1 MPTDHEAAG
10 WPGLSNAQAERP
22 RAGRYFVA
30 GYLPRLARP
39 ETATGKED
47 FVESGWKWPGSR
59 WWRVDLHAHSPASYD
74 FRTDGTATAD
84 AARRWM
90 ESARDA
96 GLHAVAVTDHNSSQF
111 VPALQQAA
119 AEVENAPVL
128 FPGVEL
134 TASDGS
140 HLLLIVDPC
149 AGQKNID
156 DLLSRMKIAVEERG
170 KTNGRT
176 PQSVEAILANCGAG
190 ELVIAAHANQSAG
203 LLQHTGQQRIAE
215 LRDPRLAAVE
225 VNPDTAFDESWLDGS
240 KAEIGREISQI
251 WASDSHSFDDLGTR
265 YTWVKMTEP
274 TLEGLRLALSDG
286 SDSLKPARKQD
297 AENPNAH
304 AEMAIEKITI
314 YDTKHIGRPSPT
326 EVRFNPWMNAIIGG
340 RGTGKST
347 LLDLFRKSMRRD
359 GELDNAGIG
368 QEGSL
373 RTLFNDRMS
382 VPATRSD
389 GGLLT
394 EESRVEVVYRK
405 DGDRFLI
412 SWNQDG
418 SAQPITRLSNG
429 DSNAERGNISE
440 RFPVRIYSQ
449 KQLFAL
455 AQNPDAILA
464 VLDDTREVDGADTS
478 RELQRLAG
486 RYLAL
491 RAEARQALTHARE
504 LPDREASLVDVQ
516 RKLDLLQQGGHAE
529 VLRLYRSRRRT
540 DGTWKAV
547 HAASEQGLDAVGE
560 AVDAMAVSDMN
571 LPTGGDDA
579 TQALQ
584 RAHQSLHQ
592 LIEDFRNKMLDGI
605 EDVRGRLAVVLQGA
619 DANQWSAAVDASE
632 AAYQITVSQLEEEG
646 IADPIE
652 YGELVERARG
662 LEAEIEKLGTEEQRA
677 RRLEGEADAVLA
689 EYREAQRQLSV
700 KRRDFARHAS
710 GDTLRVEVNRFAE
723 HSDLAEKL
731 ADILGVEAFN
741 DDRKMIA
748 ERIRPSGESGWDW
761 GSLDNVVGAMR
772 AFQSG
777 ETGSWD
783 TKDARFATRL
793 KGLPAERIDR
803 LALYLP
809 RDVLQVEFRSGN
821 SAPWRPMAQGSPGQQ
836 TAALLAFVLGF
847 GSEPIVLDQPED
859 DLDSTLIYELLV
871 RRFRETKPARQLILV
886 THNPNIV
893 VHGDAEYVLSLD
905 VKGSRTAISC
915 EGGLQEQDVR
925 KEICRVM
932 EGGREAFESRY
943 HRIMPMKEVK

>member
-1 MPTDHEAAG
+1 
-10 WPGLSNAQAERP
+10 
-22 RAGRYFVA
+22 
-30 GYLPRLARP
+30 
-39 ETATGKED
+39 
-47 FVESGWKWPGSR
+47 
-59 WWRVDLHAHSPASYD
+59 
-74 FRTDGTATAD
+74 
-84 AARRWM
+84 M

-96 GLHAVAVTDHNSSQF
+96 GLHAVAVTDHNSSRF
-111 VPALQQAA
+111 VPELQKAA
-119 AEVENAPVL
+119 SEVDNAPVL

-140 HLLLIVDPC
+140 HLLLIVDPG
-149 AGQKNID
+149 AGQENID
-156 DLLSRMKIAVEERG
+156 DLLSRMEIPVEERG
-170 KTNGRT
+170 ETNART
-176 PQSVEAILANCGAG
+176 SQSVEAILERCDDRT
-190 ELVIAAHANQSAG
+190 LVIAAHVNQPAG

-225 VNPDTAFDESWLDGS
+225 INPDTEFDESWLDGS

-286 SDSLKPARKQD
+286 SDSLKPARRED
-297 AENPNAH
+297 SENPNAH
-304 AEMAIEKITI
+304 AEMAIEKITVHN
-314 YDTKHIGRPSPT
+314 TKHIGRASPT

-359 GELDNAGIG
+359 GELDSAGVG
-368 QEGSL
+368 EEGSL
-373 RTLFNDRMS
+373 RSLFDGRMW
-382 VPATRSD
+382 VPATRS
-389 GGLLT
+389 GSGLLT

-405 DGDRFLI
+405 DGDRFLL
-412 SWNQDG
+412 SWSQDG
-418 SAQPITRLSNG
+418 TAQPIARLSNG
-429 DSNAERGNISE
+429 DSIPEKGNVLE

-455 AQNPDAILA
+455 AQNPDALLA
-464 VLDDTREVDGADTS
+464 VLDDTQEVGGADTR
-478 RELQRLAG
+478 RELQRLEG
-486 RYLAL
+486 RYLVL
-491 RAEARQALTHARE
+491 RAEARQALTHASE

-540 DGTWKAV
+540 DGMWKAV
-547 HAASEQGLDAVGE
+547 QAASERGLDAVGE
-560 AVDAMAVSDMN
+560 AVGAMAVSDLN
-571 LPTGGDDA
+571 LPTDGDDA
-579 TQALQ
+579 AQALQ

-592 LIEDFRNKMLDGI
+592 LIEGFRSEMLDSI
-605 EDVRGRLAVVLQGA
+605 EVVRRRLAEVLRGA
-619 DANQWSAAVDASE
+619 DAGHWRAAVDAGE
-632 AAYQITVSQLEEEG
+632 EAYQKTVSQLEEEG
-646 IADPIE
+646 IADPEE
-652 YGELVERARG
+652 YGELVERARR

-677 RRLEGEADAVLA
+677 RQLEREADAVLA
-689 EYREAQRQLSV
+689 EYRGARSRLSIKRQ
-700 KRRDFARHAS
+700 DFAGRAS
-710 GDTLRVEVNRFAE
+710 GDTLRVEVSRFAE
-723 HSDLAEKL
+723 HSDLAESL
-731 ADILGVEAFN
+731 EHILGIEAFN
-741 DDRKMIA
+741 EDRKLIA
-748 ERIRPSGESGWDW
+748 ERIRPQGDGEWDW
-761 GSLDNVVGAMR
+761 GSLDGVVGEMR

-777 ETGSWD
+777 ETESWD
-783 TKDARFATRL
+783 TRDARFAPRL
-793 KGLPAERIDR
+793 RDLPAERIDR

-809 RDVLQVEFRSGN
+809 QDVLEVGFRSGD
-821 SAPWRPMAQGSPGQQ
+821 SAPWRPIAQGSPGQQ

-893 VHGDAEYVLSLD
+893 VHGDAEYVLSLE
-905 VKGSRTAISC
+905 VRGSRTAVSR

-925 KEICRVM
+925 EEICRVM

-943 HRIMPMKEVK
+943 HRIMPLKGVK

>member
-1 MPTDHEAAG
+1 
-10 WPGLSNAQAERP
+10 
-22 RAGRYFVA
+22 
-30 GYLPRLARP
+30 
-39 ETATGKED
+39 
-47 FVESGWKWPGSR
+47 
-59 WWRVDLHAHSPASYD
+59 
-74 FRTDGTATAD
+74 
-84 AARRWM
+84 M

-96 GLHAVAVTDHNSSQF
+96 GLDAVAVTDHNTSQF
-111 VPALQQAA
+111 VPSLQQAA
-119 AEVENAPVL
+119 SEVDNAPVL

-140 HLLLIVDPC
+140 HLLLIVDTG
-149 AGQKNID
+149 AGQENID
-156 DLLSRMKIAVEERG
+156 DLLSRMEIPVEERG
-170 KTNGRT
+170 EANART
-176 PQSVEAILANCGAG
+176 SQSVEAILERCDDQM
-190 ELVIAAHANQSAG
+190 LVIAAHANQTAG

-225 VNPDTAFDESWLDGS
+225 IHPDTGFDESWLDGS
-240 KAEIGREISQI
+240 KAEIGREISQV
-251 WASDSHSFDDLGTR
+251 WASDSHSFDDLGAR

-286 SDSLKPARKQD
+286 SDSLKPARRED
-297 AENPNAH
+297 LENPNAH
-304 AEMAIEKITI
+304 AEIAIERLTV

-359 GELDNAGIG
+359 GELDKAGVG
-368 QEGSL
+368 EEGSL
-373 RTLFNDRMS
+373 RSLFDDRMR
-382 VPATRSD
+382 VPADRSD
-389 GGLLT
+389 SGLLT
-394 EESRVEVVYRK
+394 GESRVEVIYRK
-405 DGDRFLI
+405 DGDRFLV
-412 SWNQDG
+412 SWSQDG
-418 SAQPITRLSNG
+418 NAQPIARLSNG
-429 DSNAERGNISE
+429 DASAEMGSVSE

-455 AQNPDAILA
+455 AQNPDALLA
-464 VLDDTREVDGADTS
+464 VLDDAQEVDGAETR
-478 RELQRLAG
+478 RELKRLEG

-504 LPDREASLVDVQ
+504 LPDREASLADVQ

-547 HAASEQGLDAVGE
+547 QAASEQGLDAVGG
-560 AVDAMAVSDMN
+560 AVGALAVSDLS
-571 LPTGGDDA
+571 LPTGDDGA

-592 LIEDFRNKMLDGI
+592 LIEGFRGEMLDSI
-605 EDVRGRLAVVLQGA
+605 EDVRRRLAEVLQGA
-619 DANQWSAAVDASE
+619 DASQWSTAVDASE
-632 AAYQITVSQLEEEG
+632 EAYQTTVSQLEEEG
-646 IADPIE
+646 IADPTE

-662 LEAEIEKLGTEEQRA
+662 LEAGIEKLRTEEQRA
-677 RRLEGEADAVLA
+677 NRLEREADAVLA
-689 EYREAQRQLSV
+689 EYREARSQLSV
-700 KRRDFARHAS
+700 KRKDFAGRAS
-710 GDTLRVEVNRFAE
+710 GDTLRVEVSSFAE
-723 HSDLAEKL
+723 HSDLAASLE
-731 ADILGVEAFN
+731 DILGIEAFN
-741 DDRKMIA
+741 EDRKLIA
-748 ERIRPSGESGWDW
+748 GRIRPQGEGEWDW
-761 GSLDNVVGAMR
+761 GSLDGVVGEMR
-772 AFQSG
+772 AFQSR
-777 ETGSWD
+777 ETDSWE
-783 TKDARFATRL
+783 TRDARFAPRL
-793 KGLPAERIDR
+793 RGLPAERIDR

-809 RDVLQVEFRSGN
+809 RDVLQVKFRSGD

-871 RRFRETKPARQLILV
+871 RRFRETKPTRQLILV

-893 VHGDAEYVLSLD
+893 VHGDAEYVLSLES
-905 VKGSRTAISC
+905 KGSRTAVSR

-925 KEICRVM
+925 EEICRVM

-943 HRIMPMKEVK
+943 RRIMPLDGVK

>member
-1 MPTDHEAAG
+1 MDSA
-10 WPGLSNAQAERP
+10 
-22 RAGRYFVA
+22 
-30 GYLPRLARP
+30 
-39 ETATGKED
+39 
-47 FVESGWKWPGSR
+47 WKWPGSR
-59 WWRVDLHAHSPASYD
+59 WWRVDLHAHSPASHD
-74 FRTDGTATAD
+74 FQTDVTAAAD
-84 AARRWM
+84 AAHRWM

-96 GLHAVAVTDHNSSQF
+96 GLHAVAVTDHNSSRF
-111 VPALQQAA
+111 VPELQRAA
-119 AEVENAPVL
+119 SEVANAPVL

-140 HLLLIVDPC
+140 HLLLIVDPG
-149 AGQKNID
+149 AGQENID
-156 DLLSRMKIAVEERG
+156 DLLSRMEIPVEARG
-170 KTNGRT
+170 QTNART
-176 PQSVEAILANCGAG
+176 SQSVEAILERCDDQT
-190 ELVIAAHANQSAG
+190 LVIAAHVNQPAG

-225 VNPDTAFDESWLDGS
+225 IHPDTEFDESWLDGS
-240 KAEIGREISQI
+240 KAEIGREISQT
-251 WASDSHSFDDLGTR
+251 WASDSHSFDDLGAR

-286 SDSLKPARKQD
+286 SDSLKPARKED
-297 AENPNAH
+297 LENPNAH
-304 AEMAIEKITI
+304 AEMAIEKITVF
-314 YDTKHIGRPSPT
+314 DTKHIGRLSPT

-359 GELDNAGIG
+359 GELDKAGIG

-373 RTLFNDRMS
+373 RSLFDDRMR
-382 VPATRSD
+382 VPATRS
-389 GGLLT
+389 GSGLLT
-394 EESRVEVVYRK
+394 GESRVEVVYRK
-405 DGDRFLI
+405 GGDRFLL
-412 SWNQDG
+412 SWSQDG
-418 SAQPITRLSNG
+418 SAQPIARLTNG
-429 DSNAERGNISE
+429 DSSAEKGNISE

-455 AQNPDAILA
+455 AQNPDALLA
-464 VLDDTREVDGADTS
+464 VLDDAQEVDGANTS
-478 RELQRLAG
+478 RELQRLEG

-540 DGTWKAV
+540 DGTWRAV
-547 HAASEQGLDAVGE
+547 QAASEQGLDAVGE
-560 AVDAMAVSDMN
+560 AVGAMAVADLN
-571 LPTGGDDA
+571 LPTGDDDA

-592 LIEDFRNKMLDGI
+592 LIEGFRSKMLDSI
-605 EDVRGRLAVVLQGA
+605 EDVRRRLAEVLQGS
-619 DANQWSAAVDASE
+619 DASRWSAAIDASE
-632 AAYQITVSQLEEEG
+632 EAYQITVSQLEEEG
-646 IADPIE
+646 IADPME

-677 RRLEGEADAVLA
+677 HRLEREADAVLA
-689 EYREAQRQLSV
+689 EYRKARSRLSV
-700 KRRDFARHAS
+700 KRNDFAGRAS
-710 GDTLRVEVNRFAE
+710 GDTLRVEVCRFAE
-723 HSDLAEKL
+723 HSDLAERL
-731 ADILGVEAFN
+731 EYILGIEAFN
-741 DDRKMIA
+741 EDRKLIA
-748 ERIRPSGESGWDW
+748 ERIRPQGEGEWDW
-761 GSLDNVVGAMR
+761 GSLDGVVGAMR
-772 AFQSG
+772 TFQSG
-777 ETGSWD
+777 ETDSWE
-783 TKDARFATRL
+783 TRDARFAPRL
-793 KGLPAERIDR
+793 RGLPAERIDR

-809 RDVLQVEFRSGN
+809 RDVLQVEFRSGD

-893 VHGDAEYVLSLD
+893 VHGDAEYVLSLE
-905 VKGSRTAISC
+905 VKHSLTVVSR

-925 KEICRVM
+925 EEICRVM

-943 HRIMPMKEVK
+943 HRIMPLKGVK

>member
-1 MPTDHEAAG
+1 MDSA
-10 WPGLSNAQAERP
+10 
-22 RAGRYFVA
+22 
-30 GYLPRLARP
+30 
-39 ETATGKED
+39 
-47 FVESGWKWPGSR
+47 WKWPGSR
-59 WWRVDLHAHSPASYD
+59 WWRVDLHAHSPASHD
-74 FRTDGTATAD
+74 FRTDGTAAAD

-119 AEVENAPVL
+119 SEVNDAPVL

-134 TASDGS
+134 TAGDGS
-140 HLLLIVDPC
+140 HLLLIVDPG
-149 AGQKNID
+149 AGQEDID
-156 DLLSRMKIAVEERG
+156 DLLSRMEIPVAERG
-170 KTNGRT
+170 RTNART
-176 PQSVEAILANCGAG
+176 SRSVEAILEGCGDRA
-190 ELVIAAHANQSAG
+190 LIVAAHVNQPAG
-203 LLQHTGQQRIAE
+203 LLQHTGRQRIAE

-225 VNPDTAFDESWLDGS
+225 IHPDTGFDESWLDGS

-286 SDSLKPARKQD
+286 SDSLKPARRD
-297 AENPNAH
+297 NLESPNAH
-304 AEMAIEKITI
+304 AEMAIEKITV
-314 YDTKHIGRPSPT
+314 YDTKHMGRPSPT

-359 GELDNAGIG
+359 GELDNAGMG

-373 RTLFNDRMS
+373 RPLFDDRMR

-394 EESRVEVVYRK
+394 GESRVEVVYRK
-405 DGDRFLI
+405 NDDRFLV
-412 SWNQDG
+412 SWSQDG
-418 SAQPITRLSNG
+418 SAQPIARLSNG
-429 DSNAERGNISE
+429 DSSPEEGSVSE

-449 KQLFAL
+449 KQLFSL
-455 AQNPDAILA
+455 AQNPDALLA
-464 VLDDTREVDGADTS
+464 VLDDAREVDGAGTS
-478 RELQRLAG
+478 RELQRLEG

-491 RAEARQALTHARE
+491 RAEARQALTLARE
-504 LPDREASLVDVQ
+504 LPDRRASLGDAQ
-516 RKLDLLQQGGHAE
+516 RKLDLLQQGGHAD
-529 VLRLYRSRRRT
+529 VLQLYRGRRRT

-547 HAASEQGLDAVGE
+547 QEASEHGLDAVGE
-560 AVDAMAVSDMN
+560 AVGAMAVADLN
-571 LPTGGDDA
+571 LPTGDDDA

-592 LIEDFRNKMLDGI
+592 LMEDFRSKMLDSI
-605 EDVRGRLAVVLQGA
+605 EDVRGRRAEVLQGA
-619 DANQWSAAVDASE
+619 DASQWSAAVDASE
-632 AAYQITVSQLEEEG
+632 EAYRIAVAQLEDEG
-646 IADPIE
+646 IADPME

-662 LEAEIEKLGTEEQRA
+662 LEAEIQELGSEEQRA
-677 RRLEGEADAVLA
+677 HRLEREAGAVLA
-689 EYREAQRQLSV
+689 EYREARSRLSV
-700 KRRDFARHAS
+700 RRRDFAGRAS

-723 HSDLAEKL
+723 HSDLAEEL
-731 ADILGVEAFN
+731 EHILGIEAFN
-741 DDRKMIA
+741 EDRKLIA
-748 ERIRPSGESGWDW
+748 ERIRPQGEGEWDW
-761 GSLDNVVGAMR
+761 GPLDGVVGAMR

-777 ETGSWD
+777 ETDSWE
-783 TKDARFATRL
+783 TRDARFAPRL
-793 KGLPAERIDR
+793 RGLPAERIDR
-803 LALYLP
+803 MALYLP
-809 RDVLQVEFRSGN
+809 RDVLRVEFRSGD

-893 VHGDAEYVLSLD
+893 VHGDAEYVLSLE
-905 VKGSRTAISC
+905 VQGARTAISR

-925 KEICRVM
+925 DEICRVM

-943 HRIMPMKEVK
+943 HRIMPLKGAK